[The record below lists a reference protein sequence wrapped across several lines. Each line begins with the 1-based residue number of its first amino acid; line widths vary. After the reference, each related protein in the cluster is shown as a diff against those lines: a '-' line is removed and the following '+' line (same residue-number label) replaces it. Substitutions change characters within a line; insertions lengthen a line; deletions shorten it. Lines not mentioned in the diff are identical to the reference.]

1 MRDELH
7 PFRNQ
12 RVEGP
17 PTLPPP
23 AHEALHAQDPK
34 VMRKQRLRN
43 VAELIDELADA
54 RLTIRQ
60 GQEETKARR
69 LREDG
74 DKVGDIFVE
83 MRLIG

>member
-7 PFRNQ
+7 SFRNQ
-12 RVEGP
+12 CVKSPPPLAP
-17 PTLPPP
+17 PTN
-23 AHEALHAQDPK
+23 EAPQAQDPK